1 MDNVWLWIS
10 IQRQGRQRKHSDK
23 KQANKQQQEKY
34 TGGIVPVAE
43 IDKEAKTLRQ
53 MHDKVT
59 DAQADLVHAI
69 LHDGCNPTTA
79 AERLGRNKAWAYNT
93 LNKQHVIDYRQ
104 QIAMQT
110 LGWDA
115 TQAMATMRSLLTDKS
130 SYVRLE
136 AAKDMLDRSGFKV
149 DAQHA
154 PSTAVQINFNV

>member
-1 MDNVWLWIS
+1 MRCLYTTPRS
-10 IQRQGRQRKHSDK
+10 QRKHSDM
-23 KQANKQQQEKY
+23 KQANRQQQEKY
-34 TGGIVPVAE
+34 TGGIVPVDD
-43 IDKEAKTLRQ
+43 INKEDKTLREI
-53 MHDKVT
+53 HGKIT

-93 LNKQHVIDYRQ
+93 LNKQHVIEYRQ

-149 DAQHA
+149 DGPSV